1 MSMRMCL
8 GGCAVHTLWAGRL
21 LALSHQQAGG
31 LGVRGAISR
40 VVRTHY
46 HPDERGSA
54 SREITLQQSG
64 GNNSITLPH
73 VGKRFHLTSAVC
85 SRYLQLVLR
94 VYVPYGR
101 VGVEGGV
108 RVVPAHHAVAQGGE
122 HVTGLRLRDWVHLTL
137 HACAYTVARLGPT
150 DLHSEMLAQHI
161 DFSTLSNMIKKNNNK
176 KKHLGLFFYLIYL
189 KDFIFFIKS
198 SSEQANDFT
207 PWHMGVLTITSY
219 QIF

>member
-1 MSMRMCL
+1 M
-8 GGCAVHTLWAGRL
+8 HTLCVGRL

-73 VGKRFHLTSAVC
+73 VGKRFQLTSAVC
-85 SRYLQLVLR
+85 SRYLQLVLC

-122 HVTGLRLRDWVHLTL
+122 HVTGLRLRDRVHLTL

-150 DLHSEMLAQHI
+150 DLHSETLAQPR
-161 DFSTLSNMIKKNNNK
+161 DFSTLSNMIKKEK
-176 KKHLGLFFYLIYL
+176 KKKTFGAVFFNLIYL

-198 SSEQANDFT
+198 SSE
-207 PWHMGVLTITSY
+207 
-219 QIF
+219 